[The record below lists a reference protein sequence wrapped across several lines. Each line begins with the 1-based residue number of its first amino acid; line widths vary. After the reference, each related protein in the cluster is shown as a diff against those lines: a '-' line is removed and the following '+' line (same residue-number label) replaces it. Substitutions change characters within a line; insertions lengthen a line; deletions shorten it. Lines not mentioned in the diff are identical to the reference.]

1 MGGMSAPP
9 TVADRLMTFF
19 WRSPADTVAE
29 RTRRRVTLHLI
40 PFLFF
45 LYILA
50 YLDRVNVSVAQLGM
64 ELPPDQGGLGF
75 SRAVSGFGAGV
86 FFWGYW
92 ILEIPST
99 VSVIRWGARWVF
111 VRVLILWGVCAALAG
126 LIGTPAAEWMFGWL
140 PHVPSGGPVSG
151 SLDTAGDWLCGWAF
165 RLFGGDGTLHP
176 ATATAHFINGL

>member
-29 RTRRRVTLHLI
+29 RTRRRITLHLI

-64 ELPPDQGGLGF
+64 ERLPTGT
-75 SRAVSGFGAGV
+75 SGVTGAGAAARAAYHGV
-86 FFWGYW
+86 DPRPSDEGGMGWDRRIIGYGAGMFFWGYW

-99 VSVIRWGARWVF
+99 ITVVRWGARWVF
-111 VRVLILWGVCAALAG
+111 ARILVLWGLCAALVG
-126 LIGTPAAEWMFGWL
+126 
-140 PHVPSGGPVSG
+140 
-151 SLDTAGDWLCGWAF
+151 
-165 RLFGGDGTLHP
+165 
-176 ATATAHFINGL
+176 

>member
-50 YLDRVNVSVAQLGM
+50 YLDRINVSVAQLDM
-64 ELPPDQGGLGF
+64 AAPPAEGGLGF
-75 SRAVSGFGAGV
+75 ENDVIGWGIGL

-99 VSVIRWGARWVF
+99 LSVMRWGARWVF
-111 VRVLILWGVCAALAG
+111 
-126 LIGTPAAEWMFGWL
+126 
-140 PHVPSGGPVSG
+140 
-151 SLDTAGDWLCGWAF
+151 
-165 RLFGGDGTLHP
+165 
-176 ATATAHFINGL
+176 